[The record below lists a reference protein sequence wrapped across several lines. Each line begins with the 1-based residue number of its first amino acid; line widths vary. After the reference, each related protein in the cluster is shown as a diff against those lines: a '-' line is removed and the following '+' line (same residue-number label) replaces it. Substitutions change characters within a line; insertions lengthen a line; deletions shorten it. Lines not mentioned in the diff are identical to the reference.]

1 MKHALAVIG
10 GILAALVCAL
20 TGAYVLWQ
28 FHSTAG
34 LGVGV
39 GLILLGVGIAL
50 PIPLKSGVIA
60 IKENS
65 VLIIPVI
72 RGAIKGGDRP
82 DDPPAD
88 RTTPPIDVIRG
99 KDT

>member
-10 GILAALVCAL
+10 AILAALVCAL

-28 FHSTAG
+28 FHEITG
-34 LGVGV
+34 LCVGV

-50 PIPLKSGVIA
+50 PVPLRSGVMA

-65 VLIIPVI
+65 VVIVPLIL
-72 RGAIKGGDRP
+72 GAMKGGDRKT
-82 DDPPAD
+82 DPPAD
-88 RTTPPIDVIRG
+88 PPVGPKVDL
-99 KDT
+99 